1 MKMSL
6 PIDRATSQ
14 SVPGAFSTPALG
26 PAPILGRAETP
37 CPGDEAAIPAED
49 EPGPH
54 DTELSVLFSQAVREA
69 ARRNV
74 AEEQFLSSNE
84 VVHLMVNNIKDYGI
98 IKLDPE
104 GRIVAWNAG
113 QQAINGYLTAEALGK
128 QFSVF
133 YTEGDIQ
140 NRKPEQ
146 ELGCAIS
153 TGRCEVNGWRMRKDG
168 TRFWANT
175 VLTALRDVSGKL
187 LGFAM
192 VTHDLSEQ
200 KRAEALGAASA
211 AELASANQQLNSF
224 AYAVSHDLRAPLR
237 QLDGFTELLR
247 TNCYEG
253 LDPQGRRYLDK
264 IAACG
269 QRMGRL
275 IDDLLSFSRLLRA
288 DFSLGR
294 VSLRSLQAEVQRDF
308 EAALAGR
315 SVVWI
320 VGALPDVHGDRS
332 MLRQVFVNL
341 LSNAVK
347 YSRGQAETRIE
358 IGCSDRTE
366 EEATVF
372 VRDNG
377 VGFDMQYV
385 GKLFDVFQRLHS
397 NEFEGSGLGLAY
409 VRRIVERHGGRV
421 SADAVVGRGATFYF
435 SLPLYRGKN
444 HA

>member
-1 MKMSL
+1 MSL

-14 SVPGAFSTPALG
+14 SVPGPAPGRVLG
-26 PAPILGRAETP
+26 PAPFLGRAEPP
-37 CPGDEAAIPAED
+37 CSEDEAAIPSED

-69 ARRNV
+69 ARRNAV
-74 AEEQFLSSNE
+74 EEQFLSGSE
-84 VVHLMVNNIKDYGI
+84 VFHLMVNNIKHYGI
-98 IKLDPE
+98 IRLDPE
-104 GRIVAWNAG
+104 GHIVAWNAG
-113 QQAINGYLTAEALGK
+113 QQAINGYLAAEALGK

-140 NRKPEQ
+140 RRKPEQ

-153 TGRCEVNGWRMRKDG
+153 TGRCEVDGWRMRKDG

-175 VLTALRDVSGKL
+175 VLTALRDASGTL

-200 KRAEALGAASA
+200 KRAEALGAATA

-247 TNCYEG
+247 TSSYEG
-253 LDPQGRRYLDK
+253 LDAQGRRYLDK
-264 IAACG
+264 ISACG

-275 IDDLLSFSRLLRA
+275 IDDLLAYSRLLRA
-288 DFSLGR
+288 EFSRAR
-294 VSLRSLQAEVQRDF
+294 VSLRAVQSEVQRDF

-315 SVVWI
+315 SVVWT
-320 VGALPDVHGDRS
+320 VGALPDVYGDRS

-347 YSRGQAETRIE
+347 YSRSQPETRIE
-358 IGCSDRTE
+358 IGCSDSTE

-385 GKLFDVFQRLHS
+385 HKLFEVFQRLHS
-397 NEFEGSGLGLAY
+397 NEYEGSGLGLAY

-421 SADAVVGRGATFYF
+421 SADAAVGRGATFYF